1 MSSESKFVSH
11 LYKMA
16 RIYDSEILL
25 NLATK
30 MNKNIME
37 RSENEKGL
45 VRMETLERSSPTRI
59 R

>member
-16 RIYDSEILL
+16 RIYDSEMLL

-37 RSENEKGL
+37 RSENEKRL
-45 VRMETLERSSPTRI
+45 VRMETLERSSST
-59 R
+59 